1 MWGLFSPRKYFF
13 FNIIKNDRLIAPRIA
28 AYIMNAT
35 SKFDSCVRERCIT
48 LKGDLFFFEQVEE
61 GEGGTRKQEDDELDQ
76 LSVKSVG
83 T

>member
-1 MWGLFSPRKYFF
+1 MGFVFTTKIYIFLKWSLFQQ
-13 FNIIKNDRLIAPRIA
+13 IAPRIA
-28 AYIMNAT
+28 AYIKNAT
-35 SKFDSCVRERCIT
+35 SKLDSCVRERCIT